1 MLCSGPLPCS
11 RAPTGSSHNASGN
24 GMQLVPNHIVLL
36 SFFLVAD
43 PISSEMAESYVAQ
56 NMAHKRTYDD
66 IGPEDGPGPS
76 GSRRES
82 LGSSSAA
89 SGSRERNKRAR
100 NDTAD
105 SAYASEVDDLLI
117 SSNTSDV
124 SSSTSSHSSY
134 HSARSTFTAASP
146 ALLPVDED
154 ADNEHS
160 LPELLSSLSPE
171 TSIDVSMD
179 DDLPFPRPASIA
191 PAPTPPQP
199 ERPDSGEQLRRTL
212 ERAGA
217 FEREIAALRHSPP
230 GTQSPVWQP
239 WSTQMPTSSDGPCHL
254 LIPVV

>member
-1 MLCSGPLPCS
+1 
-11 RAPTGSSHNASGN
+11 
-24 GMQLVPNHIVLL
+24 
-36 SFFLVAD
+36 
-43 PISSEMAESYVAQ
+43 MAESYVAQ

-124 SSSTSSHSSY
+124 SSSTSSGSHSSY

-146 ALLPVDED
+146 ALLPVDEH
-154 ADNEHS
+154 ADGEQP
-160 LPELLSSLSPE
+160 LPEVLSSLSPE
-171 TSIDVSMD
+171 TSIDASMD
-179 DDLPFPRPASIA
+179 DDLPFPRPTSIA
-191 PAPTPPQP
+191 PAPAIAPSQP
-199 ERPDSGEQLRRTL
+199 ERPDSADQLRRTL
-212 ERAGA
+212 ERFGA
-217 FEREIAALRHSPP
+217 FDREIAALRQSPP

-239 WSTQMPTSSDGPCHL
+239 WSAQMPTSSDGPCHL
-254 LIPVV
+254 LIPAV